1 MQTYTVVKGDTLW
14 LIAKKFG
21 VTLEDLIK
29 ANPQIKDP
37 NRIYPGNRVNIPLP
51 SKGGQNYYI
60 VQPGDTMWLIAR
72 KFGVSLEALL
82 RANPQVADGDKISV
96 GERIFIPQ
104 SGSGSGSGSGGAT
117 GTYTV
122 RAGDTMWLIAK
133 KFGISLSELIRLNPQ
148 ISDPNLIYPGQKI
161 NVPKGSAHPGPH
173 PTPPQPTPPHPAPPQ
188 PTPPHPAPPQPTP
201 PRAENN
207 GRLYFVKSGDTFF
220 NIAQRYALNLD
231 SLIKANP
238 QIINPDRIVPGMQL
252 YLPGFHYV
260 RQGETLFSIANSYGV
275 PLNSLIEI
283 NPQIKNPNVIDV
295 GQKIAIPR
303 RANGDMAVYTVKQG
317 DTLYK
322 IAKKYNLTVESILN
336 ANPSIENADMI
347 YPGETLN
354 IPGPHQV
361 QKGETLS
368 SIAALYG
375 VNLNALIAANPQ
387 IENPDMIYPQTMV
400 IIPSRMREEEI
411 SEDRGARG
419 VSYIVQP
426 GDTLYEIAK
435 LYHVSLEALI
445 AANPQ
450 IQNPDLI
457 FPGQKISVP
466 VGATECTC
474 YMVKEGDT
482 LYKIARIYNISI
494 GAIVQ
499 NNPQIQNPNYIEAG
513 WVLMIPIQGKNCN
526 RDQEDCCDDYQERAA
541 LTEPRRYTVE
551 KGDTLFS
558 IARNFGLTVPQIMA
572 ANPCIK
578 DEDTIYAGEVLLL
591 LPGDVA
597 EKLM

>member
-21 VTLEDLIK
+21 VTLEDLVK

-37 NRIYPGNRVNIPLP
+37 NRIYPGNKINIPLP
-51 SKGGQNYYI
+51 AKDGSHYYV

-82 RANPQVADGDKISV
+82 KANPQVTDGDKISI
-96 GERIFIPQ
+96 GEKIFIPQ
-104 SGSGSGSGSGGAT
+104 GSGGSGGSGGSSAG

-122 RAGDTMWLIAK
+122 RAGDTMWSIAK

-148 ISDPNLIYPGQKI
+148 IKDPNMIYPGQRI
-161 NVPKGSAHPGPH
+161 NVPR
-173 PTPPQPTPPHPAPPQ
+173 TPVKPPAPPQ
-188 PTPPHPAPPQPTP
+188 PPVPPTP
-201 PRAENN
+201 PTPPTPPAPGPSNENN

-231 SLIKANP
+231 SLIRANP
-238 QIINPDRIVPGMQL
+238 QIQNPDAIVPGMQL

-260 RQGETLFSIANSYGV
+260 RQGETLFSIARSYGV
-275 PLNSLIEI
+275 DLNTLIAV
-283 NPQIKNPNVIDV
+283 NPQIKNPDMIDV

-303 RANGDMAVYTVKQG
+303 QPNGDMATYIVRQG

-322 IAKKYNLTVESILN
+322 IAKKYNLTIESLLN
-336 ANPSIENADMI
+336 ANPEIENPDMI
-347 YPGETLN
+347 FPGETLR

-368 SIAALYG
+368 SIAALYNIPLG
-375 VNLNALIAANPQ
+375 ALIAANPQ
-387 IENPDMIYPQTMV
+387 IENPDLIYPQTMV
-400 IIPSRMREEEI
+400 IIPTRAREDEDTRSRH
-411 SEDRGARG
+411 G
-419 VSYIVQP
+419 VTYIVQP

-435 LYHVSLEALI
+435 LYNVSLESLL

-450 IQNPDLI
+450 ISNPDLI
-457 FPGQKISVP
+457 FPGQKIVVP
-466 VGATECTC
+466 VGQVECIC

-482 LYKIARIYNISI
+482 LYKIARMYGISVN
-494 GAIVQ
+494 AIVR

-513 WVLMIPIQGKNCN
+513 WVLMIPIRGKSCL
-526 RDQEDCCDDYQERAA
+526 RDEEDFYDDYEERAA

-551 KGDTLFS
+551 KGDTLYS
-558 IARNFGLTVPQIMA
+558 IARRFGLTVPQILA
-572 ANPCIK
+572 ANPCVK
-578 DEDTIYAGEVLLL
+578 DEDMIYAGEVLLL
-591 LPGDVA
+591 LPA
-597 EKLM
+597 ETANKLM